1 MLNLAA
7 ANMMSLTSNATQR
20 LLSQANNISYAVR
33 DSYRMGTVPENRK
46 ADYMFRHFYMV
57 PVCAILTELGFRIA
71 EGLYTMPQMTRVL
84 GLKTLGETYG
94 KDSKSSVANG
104 VAKDVV
110 GQFKHLNPEDIPRY
124 NSLQEIPF
132 LKSRLT
138 GSLARE
144 SSTVL
149 IPGLVKDVDMAAL
162 SPEAQKQH
170 EVLVHHLK
178 RLMSFDSEKGFLDE
192 LVASQKITADESSL
206 IKKGMG
212 ELHKILDV
220 AERLGRKM
228 PQYVENAV
236 HQLKPKDAE
245 LVKTA
250 FESLEKHAPELAQS
264 LEALKPALANVTQ
277 GATLA
282 GKDLKLIH
290 EGVQALQAGSF
301 IERFAGQA
309 SETVKGLIGEGAL
322 NKLKVLELKAIQKT
336 SFWPKM
342 LVTTALNFVLY
353 GVLQSWLDVNV
364 IQPWQK
370 KLFAKRGTT
379 NEVVAPVYWGL
390 IPFGVTLWGLMN
402 DKITPKFIQKMGHIG
417 RFAFAGT
424 AALGAYTGTAIGL
437 TAYRLSKPPQKPVSD
452 TQFGQSGMM
461 SQANPAL
468 MGPLVSGPPLRHPRG
483 FQGFERA
490 LRQA

>member
-94 KDSKSSVANG
+94 KGS
-104 VAKDVV
+104 KDVV
-110 GQFKHLNPEDIPRY
+110 GQFKHLEPEAIQRY
-124 NSLQEIPF
+124 ASLQEIPF

-149 IPGLVKDVDMAAL
+149 IPDLVKEVDMAAL
-162 SPEAQKQH
+162 SPEAQKQQ

-192 LVASQKITADESSL
+192 LVASKKITSDESAL
-206 IKKGMG
+206 IKKGVG
-212 ELHKILDV
+212 ELHKILDLS
-220 AERLGRKM
+220 ERLGRKM
-228 PQYVENAV
+228 PQYAENAV

-245 LVKTA
+245 LIKTA
-250 FESLEKHAPELAQS
+250 FESLEKLSPDLVQNLGE
-264 LEALKPALANVTQ
+264 LKPKLANVAE
-277 GATLA
+277 GVSLA
-282 GKDLKLIH
+282 GKDLKLLH
-290 EGVQALQAGSF
+290 EGVEALKAGKF

-342 LVTTALNFVLY
+342 LVTTALNFILY
-353 GVLQSWLDVNV
+353 GVLQSWLDVNI

-370 KLFAKRGTT
+370 KLFAQRGTT
-379 NEVVAPVYWGL
+379 NEVVTPVYWGL

-402 DKITPKFIQKMGHIG
+402 DKITPKFIQKMGHVG

-424 AALGAYTGTAIGL
+424 AALVAYTGTALGL
-437 TAYRLSKPPQKPVSD
+437 TAYRLSKPPKNPTPE
-452 TQFGQSGMM
+452 TQFGTT
-461 SQANPAL
+461 SQPNPAL
-468 MGPLVSGPPLRHPRG
+468 MGQFVSGAPLQHPPG

-490 LRQA
+490 LRYS

>member
-1 MLNLAA
+1 MLGLLSPSI
-7 ANMMSLTSNATQR
+7 MSNATQR
-20 LLSQANNISYAVR
+20 ILSQANNISYGVR

-71 EGLYTMPQMTRVL
+71 ESLYTLPQMTRVL

-94 KDSKSSVANG
+94 KGS
-104 VAKDVV
+104 KDVV
-110 GQFKHLNPEDIPRY
+110 GQFQHLNPEAIPRY
-124 NSLQEIPF
+124 ASLGEIPF

-149 IPGLVKDVDMAAL
+149 IPDLVKDVDMAAL
-162 SPEAQKQH
+162 SPEAQKQQ

-178 RLMSFDSEKGFLDE
+178 RLLSFDSEKGFLDE
-192 LVASQKITADESSL
+192 LVASKKITSDESAL

-212 ELHKILDV
+212 ELHKILDLS
-220 AERLGRKM
+220 ERLGRKI
-228 PQYVENAV
+228 PGYAESAT
-236 HQLKPKDAE
+236 HKLGPKDAE
-245 LVKTA
+245 LIKTA
-250 FESLEKHAPELAQS
+250 FESLEKIAPDLVQNLGE
-264 LEALKPALANVTQ
+264 LKPKLANVAE
-277 GATLA
+277 GVSLA

-290 EGVQALQAGSF
+290 EGVEALKAGTF
-301 IERFAGQA
+301 VERFAGQA
-309 SETVKGLIGEGAL
+309 SETVKHLIGEGAL

-342 LVTTALNFVLY
+342 VATTALNFILY
-353 GVLQSWLDVNV
+353 GVLQSWLDVNI

-370 KLFAKRGTT
+370 KLFEKRGTT
-379 NEVVAPVYWGL
+379 SEVVTPVYWGL

-402 DKITPKFIQKMGHIG
+402 DKITPKFIQKMGHVG

-424 AALGAYTGTAIGL
+424 AALLAYTGTALGL
-437 TAYRLSKPPQKPVSD
+437 SAYRLSKPPKNP
-452 TQFGQSGMM
+452 TPEMQFGTT
-461 SQANPAL
+461 SQPNPAL
-468 MGPLVSGPPLRHPRG
+468 MGQMLTSEFTNSQPLQHPQG
-483 FQGFERA
+483 FRNFERA
-490 LRQA
+490 LRAG